1 MPLTY
6 TSEQVINKAAGDLG
20 KWVPGEA
27 LGTVEHDTLSDAL
40 DAVIAETAKIISIGD
55 RDQIPAFVYE
65 CFSSMV
71 AAYAS
76 SSFSN
81 VPLDYTNQIAPLEQR
96 LRYLVAQSPTYEP
109 VQAYFF

>member
-6 TSEQVINKAAGDLG
+6 TSAQCINKAAGDLG

-27 LGTVEHDTLSDAL
+27 LGPVEESTISDAL
-40 DAVIAETAKIISIGD
+40 DAVLAEVGKIIAITD
-55 RDQIPAFVYE
+55 RDEIPDFCYEVIASMTAAF
-65 CFSSMV
+65 
-71 AAYAS
+71 AA

-81 VPLDYTNQIAPLEQR
+81 VPLDYTQTIAPLEAR

-109 VQAYFF
+109 LAAYYF

>member
-6 TSEQVINKAAGDLG
+6 TSAQVINKAAGDLG

-27 LGTVEHDTLSDAL
+27 LGPVEESTISDAL
-40 DAVIAETAKIISIGD
+40 DAVLAEVGKIIAIGD
-55 RDQIPAFVYE
+55 RDEIPAFCYE
-65 CFSSMV
+65 VIASMTSAF
-71 AAYAS
+71 AA

-81 VPLDYTNQIAPLEQR
+81 VPLDYTQTMAPLEAR

-109 VQAYFF
+109 LAAYYF